1 MLRDLKNLISHEEGQ
16 GMVEYGLIVGLI
28 AIIVIAVF
36 VALGP
41 QITALFEETVD
52 PDTLEEGQEE
62 LERELEE
69 EDEDDN
75 GEE

>member
-1 MLRDLKNLISHEEGQ
+1 MLRNMKDLIAREEAQ

-52 PDTLEEGQEE
+52 TQTLEEGQTE
-62 LERELEE
+62 L
-69 EDEDDN
+69 DAAMN
-75 GEE
+75 GDTTS

>member
-1 MLRDLKNLISHEEGQ
+1 MLRAIKSLFTPEEGQ

-52 PDTLEEGQEE
+52 TNTLSQGQSDVEAAIADTSTP
-62 LERELEE
+62 
-69 EDEDDN
+69 
-75 GEE
+75 

>member
-1 MLRDLKNLISHEEGQ
+1 MELMNQLISRLRKDESGQ

-41 QITALFEETVD
+41 QITNMFTEATGSET
-52 PDTLEEGQEE
+52 L
-62 LERELEE
+62 
-69 EDEDDN
+69 DEAQYEVSQAVN
-75 GEE
+75 N

>member
-1 MLRDLKNLISHEEGQ
+1 MLRAIKNLFTVEKGQ

-41 QITALFEETVD
+41 QLTALFEETVD
-52 PDTLEEGQEE
+52 TETLTDAQSDLESEISDTE
-62 LERELEE
+62 
-69 EDEDDN
+69 
-75 GEE
+75 